1 MVNPTDQQTTAR
13 LDPSVLRDYDIR
25 GRVGETLGPDQ
36 ARLIGQAFGSVVT
49 KAGGSSVCVGRDGR
63 VSSPELEEA
72 LVEGLVRTGLLV
84 QRIGLGPTP
93 MLYFAARHLASAGAV
108 MVTGSHN
115 PPDINGFKMM
125 RGRRPF
131 FGKDL
136 TMLARIIAADAFV
149 HERGGKAVN
158 VMVQDSYLTRLC
170 EDWDGGETA
179 LTVVWDC
186 GNGAAG
192 GVLAGLTASLPG
204 HHIVLNGAVDGRFPS
219 HAPDPSDPANMAELQ
234 QTVVAEKADIG
245 IAFDGDADRLAV
257 VDERGRIVLGDQ
269 ILALLAEAILPSHPG
284 APVIADVKASDVLFA
299 RIRDLGG
306 EPVMSR
312 SGHAPIKA
320 HMARIKAILAG
331 ETNGHIFFADRYYGF
346 DDGLYA
352 AVRLLGL
359 IATWPE
365 GETLSARLDRLPQ
378 VVNTPEIRFACP
390 EAVKPKV
397 MQRLTKHLNDQGA
410 SVCDIDG
417 LRVSREEGWWL
428 LRPSNTEAALVAR
441 CEARSHAGLRR
452 LRQDLADSL
461 RAVGAPVPEE
471 LR

>member
-1 MVNPTDQQTTAR
+1 MGDPTRQQAGRR
-13 LDPSVLRDYDIR
+13 LDPVILRDYDIR
-25 GRVGETLGPDQ
+25 GRVGETLGPDE
-36 ARLIGQAFGSVVT
+36 ARLIGQAFGSVVA
-49 KAGGSSVCVGRDGR
+49 KAGGASVCVGRDGR

-72 LVEGLVRTGLLV
+72 LVEGLVKTGLLV

-115 PPDINGFKMM
+115 PPDINGFKLM

-131 FGKDL
+131 FGRDL
-136 TMLARIIAADAFV
+136 AMLARIVAADAFM
-149 HERGGKAVN
+149 HARGGKAVTAT
-158 VMVQDSYLTRLC
+158 VQGAYLARLR
-170 EDWDGGETA
+170 EDWDGGERA

-192 GVLAGLTASLPG
+192 GVLAGLTAALPG
-204 HHIVLNGAVDGRFPS
+204 HHIVLNGAVDGRFPA
-219 HAPDPSDPANMAELQ
+219 HAPDPSDPVNMAELQ
-234 QTVVAEKADIG
+234 ATVVAEGADIG

-257 VDERGRIVLGDQ
+257 VDDRGRIALGDQ
-269 ILALLAEAILPSHPG
+269 ILVLLAESILPSHPG
-284 APVIADVKASDVLFA
+284 APVIADVKASDVLFS
-299 RIRDLGG
+299 RIKELGG

-320 HMARIKAILAG
+320 HMAQIKAPLAG
-331 ETNGHIFFADRYYGF
+331 ETNGHIFFADRYFGY

-359 IATWPE
+359 MATWPE
-365 GETLSARLDRLPQ
+365 GETLSVRLDRLPQ

-390 EAVKPKV
+390 DAAKAKV
-397 MQRLTKHLNDQGA
+397 MQRLSDHLTREGA
-410 SVCDIDG
+410 TVCDIDG
-417 LRVSREEGWWL
+417 VRVSREEGWWL

-441 CEARSHAGLRR
+441 CEGRSHAGLRR
-452 LRQDLADSL
+452 LRQDLADAL

-471 LR
+471 LQ